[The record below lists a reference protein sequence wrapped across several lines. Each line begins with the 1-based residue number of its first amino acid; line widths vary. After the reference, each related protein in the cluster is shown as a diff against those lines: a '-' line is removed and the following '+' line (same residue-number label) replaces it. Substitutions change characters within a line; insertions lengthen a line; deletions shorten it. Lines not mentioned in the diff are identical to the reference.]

1 MKLFASL
8 VEAYLPPLAFLL
20 ALQETRRMELALE
33 IPQTPPQVQQMTVAF
48 EAMALYLLPPVSYL
62 ELAGT
67 LRAQSIA
74 LVAANLEFA
83 ALGLAYL
90 YCTMSRFDSYTHSY
104 HIKNDL
110 T

>member
-1 MKLFASL
+1 
-8 VEAYLPPLAFLL
+8 
-20 ALQETRRMELALE
+20 MELALE
-33 IPQTPPQVQQMTVAF
+33 TPRTPPQVQQMTTGF

-67 LRAQSIA
+67 LRAQLIA
-74 LVAANLEFA
+74 LVAANLGFA

-90 YCTMSRFDSYTHSY
+90 YCTMSRFDSYTHGY

>member
-1 MKLFASL
+1 
-8 VEAYLPPLAFLL
+8 
-20 ALQETRRMELALE
+20 
-33 IPQTPPQVQQMTVAF
+33 MTAVF
-48 EAMALYLLPPVSYL
+48 EATASYLSPVSYL

-67 LRAQSIA
+67 LRAQLIA
-74 LVAANLEFA
+74 LVAANLGFA

-90 YCTMSRFDSYTHSY
+90 YCTMSRFYSYTHGY

>member
-1 MKLFASL
+1 
-8 VEAYLPPLAFLL
+8 
-20 ALQETRRMELALE
+20 
-33 IPQTPPQVQQMTVAF
+33 MTVVS
-48 EAMALYLLPPVSYL
+48 EATVLYLSPVSYL

-67 LRAQSIA
+67 LRAQLIA
-74 LVAANLEFA
+74 LAAANLGFA

-90 YCTMSRFDSYTHSY
+90 YCTMSRFYSYTHGY